1 MSEPRKSS
9 DFGCLIT
16 GMLVLVL
23 LSGCSEGRAPSF
35 LVLGSYFPAWLV
47 GVAISIPLTIAI
59 RSALIRTGIDDA
71 LPLRLLVYSCLC
83 VLLTLAFTY
92 AFSPR

>member
-1 MSEPRKSS
+1 
-9 DFGCLIT
+9 
-16 GMLVLVL
+16 MLVLVL

-35 LVLGSYFPAWLV
+35 LGLGSYFPAWLV

>member
-1 MSEPRKSS
+1 MSEPRKCS

-16 GMLVLVL
+16 GMLVLVS

-47 GVAISIPLTIAI
+47 GVAISIPITVVI
-59 RSALIRTGIDDA
+59 RAVLVRSGVDDA
-71 LPLRLLVYSCLC
+71 LPARLLVYSGLCL
-83 VLLTLAFTY
+83 LLTLAFTY